1 MWRVIASDREGR
13 EIARKEIDAGEITL
27 GRDGDRMLVL
37 QSPSVSRRHCRL
49 RADPNS
55 LTITDD
61 GSANGVLINGTRISP
76 NTPTPIN
83 ASMRVEIAEFRLTV
97 EQFGMQAPPPMQ
109 GQMMQG
115 QMMPGQMMQGQM
127 QGQMPGQMP
136 GMMAPAAMSGVVPPH
151 MQGQMPGMM
160 VPGQQQ
166 MGMMPMAGMSGVV
179 PGAAPGQMGGAGPG
193 DMVRLIAEGGQY
205 SGRVFDLPQLGEITV
220 GRGVGN
226 DLVLDDPSMSRK
238 HSKLRR
244 LGGGRLE
251 AEDLQSANGTYV
263 NGRKI
268 TTAQLGP
275 GDTLRFGEVMFR
287 LDGTGA
293 PGSKASAAV
302 HAGQAM
308 AGPPGWMKGAF
319 FALIGLTVIVWILFV
334 VKLVSPA
341 KPDKGVVEAAITAK
355 IKDAEDKVHAAQE
368 AFNKR
373 EWGRA
378 KDLADAALELD
389 PASLDANRVRA
400 QAIHASDDE
409 TKYKQGTAELDKG
422 NADGF
427 NAAIRIYDSMSPDS
441 SYRQEFADKLRGK
454 LVPAGEEYY
463 KKKMFREAVDT
474 LCNAYRVAP
483 ANQKPGAGTIKML
496 HDAERKAK
504 VTTPCNLK

>member
-13 EIARKEIDAGEITL
+13 EIARKEIDVGEITL

-49 RADPNS
+49 RADPTGLS
-55 LTITDD
+55 ITDD

-76 NTPTPIN
+76 NTPTAIN

-97 EQFGMQAPPPMQ
+97 EQFGMAAPMA
-109 GQMMQG
+109 G
-115 QMMPGQMMQGQM
+115 QMMPGQMMPGQM
-127 QGQMPGQMP
+127 MPGQMMPGQMP
-136 GMMAPAAMSGVVPPH
+136 GMMAPAAMSGVVPP
-151 MQGQMPGMM
+151 QMPGMM
-160 VPGQQQ
+160 PG
-166 MGMMPMAGMSGVV
+166 MVPMAGMSGVV
-179 PGAAPGQMGGAGPG
+179 PGGAPAAMMGGAGPA

-205 SGRVFDLPQLGEITV
+205 SGRVFDLPQLAEITV

-244 LGGGRLE
+244 LGNGRLE
-251 AEDLQSANGTYV
+251 AEDLSSANGTYV

-287 LDGTGA
+287 LDGTGGS
-293 PGSKASAAV
+293 GSKASAAV
-302 HAGQAM
+302 HAGGAAAM
-308 AGPPGWMKGAF
+308 GAPGWMKGAF
-319 FALIGLTVIVWILFV
+319 FGLIGLTVVVWVLFV
-334 VKLVSPA
+334 LKLVSPS
-341 KPDKGVVEAAITAK
+341 KPEKGVIESAISAK
-355 IKDAEDKVHAAQE
+355 IKEAEDKVHTAQE
-368 AFNKR
+368 AFAKR
-373 EWGRA
+373 EWSKA
-378 KDLADAALELD
+378 KESAEAALELD
-389 PASLDANRVRA
+389 PANLDANRVRA
-400 QAIHASDDE
+400 QAIHAGDDE
-409 TKYKQGTAELDKG
+409 AKYKQGIAELDKG

-427 NAAIRIYDSMSPDS
+427 NAAIRIYDAMSPDS

-454 LVPAGEEYY
+454 LIPAGEDYY

-474 LCNAYRVAP
+474 LCSAYRVSP
-483 ANQKPGAGTIKML
+483 ANQKPGTSTIKML

>member
-1 MWRVIASDREGR
+1 VWRVIATDREGR

-49 RADPNS
+49 RADANG

-76 NTPTPIN
+76 NTPSPIN
-83 ASMRVEIAEFRLTV
+83 PAMRVEIAEFRLV
-97 EQFGMQAPPPMQ
+97 IEQYGMPAPPPMQ
-109 GQMMQG
+109 QP
-115 QMMPGQMMQGQM
+115 MPPPMQM
-127 QGQMPGQMP
+127 QQPMQQQMQQPMQ
-136 GMMAPAAMSGVVPPH
+136 MMAPAAMSGVMPPQ
-151 MQGQMPGMM
+151 MQGGMM
-160 VPGQQQ
+160 PSGQP
-166 MGMMPMAGMSGVV
+166 GMMPMAGMSNVV
-179 PGAAPGQMGGAGPG
+179 PGGAPMMGGAGPV

-205 SGRVFDLPQLGEITV
+205 SGRVFDLPQLAEITV

-244 LGGGRLE
+244 MGNGRLE
-251 AEDLQSANGTYV
+251 AEDLSSANGTYV

-287 LDGTGA
+287 LDGTGG
-293 PGSKASAAV
+293 PGVKASAMMN
-302 HAGQAM
+302 AGQPM
-308 AGPPGWMKGAF
+308 QGPPGWMKGMF
-319 FALIGLTVIVWILFV
+319 FGLVGFSVIVWLLFV
-334 VKLVSPA
+334 IKLVSPS
-341 KPDKGVVEAAITAK
+341 KPEKGTIEAAITAK
-355 IKDAEDKVHAAQE
+355 IQDAEGKVRAAQE

-373 EWGRA
+373 EWSKA
-378 KDLADAALELD
+378 KESAEAALELD
-389 PASLDANRVRA
+389 PANLDANRVRA
-400 QAIHASDDE
+400 QAVRAVDDE
-409 TKYKQGTAELDKG
+409 TKYHQGTAELEKG
-422 NADGF
+422 NSDGF

-441 SYRQEFADKLRGK
+441 SYRQEFADKLRSK

-483 ANQKPGAGTIKML
+483 ATQKPGAATVKML
-496 HDAERKAK
+496 HDAERRAK
-504 VTTPCNLK
+504 ITSPCNLK